1 LNQSP
6 ALMLT
11 KWVVDHFES
20 DDLTPLKLQKLIFY
34 CVGVAAAVEFGCEVG
49 AVPFQA
55 WRLGPVNREV
65 YQKFKPMA
73 ATPLTSAIT
82 ADLPSPQYSH
92 ECQRLLGAV
101 LTVYGH
107 LPATALVNET
117 HREAPW
123 KDAYVAGE
131 DRLIDPA
138 SIERHFQTKFRDG
151 FMPPSVAFAA
161 GDFLID
167 GIPISRFE
175 SIFALADALKNARS
189 Q

>member
-1 LNQSP
+1 
-6 ALMLT
+6 MLT
-11 KWVVDHFES
+11 NWVVGHFEG
-20 DDLTPLKLQKLIFY
+20 DDLTPLKLQKLLFY
-34 CVGVAAAVEFGCEVG
+34 CAGVVAAFEFGRELG
-49 AVPFQA
+49 AIPFHA

-73 ATPLTSAIT
+73 ATPLTPAMT

-92 ECQRLLGAV
+92 ECQGLLGAV

-123 KDAYVAGE
+123 RDSYVAGE
-131 DRLIDPA
+131 DRAIDPV
-138 SIERHFQTKFRDG
+138 SIGRHFQSKFRDG